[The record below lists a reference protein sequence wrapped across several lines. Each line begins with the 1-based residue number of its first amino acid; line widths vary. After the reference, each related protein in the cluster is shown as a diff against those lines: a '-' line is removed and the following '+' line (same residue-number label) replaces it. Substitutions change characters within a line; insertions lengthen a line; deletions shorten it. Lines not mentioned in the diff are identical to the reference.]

1 MREGAET
8 INATQ
13 RQYMTA
19 LFKRLKSFTLIL
31 AVFFI
36 ILAALVRPQ
45 PVMAAEPYSGPLAI
59 RLKYLFGFDGS
70 VSGKPLAWVDQILV
84 DNERG
89 EVYLL
94 DKSNRRIVVADFA
107 GVYLYQIKFSD
118 ANLTSPSAIELDPRN
133 GDIYVAESGRIA
145 QLSYIGVYKSD
156 VNLSR
161 ISDKDR
167 LNIQSIR
174 LVPDEVGKGATLY
187 IGEGGK
193 GRLIIINL
201 NGDVIREFGRAQGIV
216 NNIKDIY
223 VDNDNIAFIDPS
235 SFSILRFGHD
245 GALKKQFGTLS
256 SLLGGFSMPSGLY
269 VDGRARR
276 IYVVD
281 VNRMMVIVFDW
292 DGNPLYEFG
301 GPQIFSW
308 PRAVAVD
315 KNGHIY
321 VADNSGTVRVFEV
334 VEVRNIIVEEPP
346 PPAQPAP
353 EEPPKMAEPEAPAPP
368 PIVKDEV
375 TKMVETEAKLL
386 PVYFDTNSAT
396 IKKGLRDALDKN
408 AEWLK
413 KNPDVSINVRGYAD
427 MRGTDKFN
435 LELSNKRAR
444 AVMKYLV
451 SKGVD
456 AKGMKVIP
464 YGREITINPNEE
476 TLAMSRRVDF
486 LVVK

>member
-1 MREGAET
+1 MT
-8 INATQ
+8 I
-13 RQYMTA
+13 
-19 LFKRLKSFTLIL
+19 LSKRLKSFTLISALFFITL
-31 AVFFI
+31 AV
-36 ILAALVRPQ
+36 LLRPQ
-45 PVMAAEPYSGPLAI
+45 PVMADAPYSGPLSI

-70 VSGKPLAWVDQILV
+70 VSGKPLSSVDQILI

-89 EVYLL
+89 EIYLL
-94 DKSNRRIVVADFA
+94 DKSNKRIVVADFA

-118 ANLTSPSAIELDPRN
+118 ANVTSPSSIELDPRN
-133 GDIYVAESGRIA
+133 GDIYVAESERIA
-145 QLSYIGVYKSD
+145 HLSYIGVYKSD

-161 ISDKDR
+161 ISDKDK

-174 LVPDEVGKGATLY
+174 LVPDAVGKGATLY
-187 IGEGGK
+187 IGENRK
-193 GRLIIINL
+193 GRLIIINT
-201 NGDVIREFGRAQGIV
+201 NGDVIKELGRAQGIGSNV
-216 NNIKDIY
+216 KDLY
-223 VDNDNIAFIDPS
+223 VDNDNIAFIDS
-235 SFSILRFGHD
+235 ASFSILRFGHD

-256 SLLGGFSMPSGLY
+256 SLLGGFSMPTGLY
-269 VDGRARR
+269 VDGVMRR

-321 VADNSGTVRVFEV
+321 VADQSGTVRVFEV
-334 VEVRNIIVEEPP
+334 VEVRNIIVEEPSP
-346 PPAQPAP
+346 LPAP
-353 EEPPKMAEPEAPAPP
+353 EEPPKMAEPEPAPAPP

-375 TKMVETEAKLL
+375 AKMVETEARLL
-386 PVYFDTNSAT
+386 PVYFDTNSTT

-413 KNPDVSINVRGYAD
+413 KNPDVSVNVRGYAD

-435 LELSNKRAR
+435 LELSSKRAK

-451 SKGVD
+451 SRGVD
-456 AKGMKVIP
+456 AKRMKVIP

-476 TLAMSRRVDF
+476 TMAMSRRVDF
-486 LVVK
+486 FVVK

>member
-1 MREGAET
+1 
-8 INATQ
+8 
-13 RQYMTA
+13 MTVF
-19 LFKRLKSFTLIL
+19 FKRLESFTLIWAL
-31 AVFFI
+31 FFI
-36 ILAALVRPQ
+36 VLPALFPQ
-45 PVMAAEPYSGPLAI
+45 SVMSAEPYSGPLSI

-133 GDIYVAESGRIA
+133 GDIYVAEPGRVA

-161 ISDKDR
+161 ISDKDK

-174 LVPDEVGKGATLY
+174 LVPDAAGKGGTLY

-193 GRLIIINL
+193 GRLIVINL
-201 NGDVIREFGRAQGIV
+201 NGDVIKEFGRAQGIGYNV
-216 NNIKDIY
+216 KDIY
-223 VDNDNIAFIDPS
+223 VDNDNIAFIDPT
-235 SFSILRFGHD
+235 SFVILRFGHD

-269 VDGRARR
+269 VDGGARR

-321 VADNSGTVRVFEV
+321 VADNSGTIRVFEV
-334 VEVRNIIVEEPP
+334 VEVKNIIVEEPP
-346 PPAQPAP
+346 PIALPPAP
-353 EEPPKMAEPEAPAPP
+353 QEPPQVVAPEPIPAPP

-375 TKMVETEAKLL
+375 EKMVETEAKLL
-386 PVYFDTNSAT
+386 PVYFDTGST
-396 IKKGLRDALDKN
+396 SIKKALRDALDKN
-408 AEWLK
+408 AEWLN
-413 KNPDVSINVRGYAD
+413 KNPDVSVNVRGYAD
-427 MRGTDKFN
+427 MRGSDKFN
-435 LELSNKRAR
+435 LELSNKRAK

-456 AKGMKVIP
+456 AKRMKVVSF
-464 YGREITINPNEE
+464 GREMTINPNEE

-486 LVVK
+486 FVVKQDRP

>member
-1 MREGAET
+1 MGT

-13 RQYMTA
+13 RQCMTT
-19 LFKRLKSFTLIL
+19 LFKRLKSFTLIIAL
-31 AVFFI
+31 FFI
-36 ILAALVRPQ
+36 ILASSLMPQ

-118 ANLTSPSAIELDPRN
+118 ANLTSPSAIELDQRN
-133 GDIYVAESGRIA
+133 GDIYAAEQGRIV

-156 VNLSR
+156 VDLSR
-161 ISDKDR
+161 ISDKDK

-174 LVPDEVGKGATLY
+174 LVPDAAGKGATLY

-193 GRLIIINL
+193 GRLILINL
-201 NGDVIREFGRAQGIV
+201 NGDVIKEFGRGQGIG
-216 NNIKDIY
+216 NNVKDIY

-235 SFSILRFGHD
+235 SFSILRFSHD

-269 VDGRARR
+269 VDGVMRR

-346 PPAQPAP
+346 PSAQPP
-353 EEPPKMAEPEAPAPP
+353 PQETPKMAEPEPTPP
-368 PIVKDEV
+368 PPPVVKDEV

-386 PVYFDTNSAT
+386 PVYFDTDSAT

-413 KNPDVSINVRGYAD
+413 KNPDTSVNVRGYAD
-427 MRGTDKFN
+427 MRGSDKYN
-435 LELSNKRAR
+435 LELSNKRAK

-456 AKGMKVIP
+456 AKKMKVIP

-476 TLAMSRRVDF
+476 TMAMSRRVDF
-486 LVVK
+486 FVVK